1 MKQNRYSFNVLS
13 RMMLALGV
21 LGGGAWATL
30 QLLGGVPA
38 PTLPLGQRENLDP
51 ALTGEPE
58 PNPSPQTFKQVA
70 NVPRGLFSYGGGIA
84 WAPIRREMTPALQ
97 SAWPE
102 FQLRY
107 TQPPLGAPGSTPAI
121 QMLLKDE
128 LAFAQSAR
136 GLTEAEFQQAGQ
148 RGLTLRQVPAAL
160 DAIVVAAHPD
170 LPLEGLTLLQL
181 RSLYTGKITNW
192 RQIGGPDLPVIPYSR
207 AISTGGAVEQFQR
220 EILQGAEFAPS
231 VQTVRDTTQALRLIA
246 QNPGGIY
253 YGSGAA
259 IIGQC
264 TVKPLA
270 LGRGPESLVA
280 PYVSPRIPPAEC
292 PQRRNPVNQTAI
304 RSGDYP
310 FTRRLFVIIKE
321 NGQADEEAGRA
332 FAELALTEQGQTLIE
347 KAGLTPLR

>member
-1 MKQNRYSFNVLS
+1 MKQNRYTFNVFS

-21 LGGGAWATL
+21 LGGGAWGTL
-30 QLLGGVPA
+30 QLLGGATA
-38 PTLPLGQRENLDP
+38 PTLPSGQREDLEP
-51 ALTGEPE
+51 ALLGEPT
-58 PNPSPQTFKQVA
+58 PNPSPQTFAQA
-70 NVPRGLFSYGGGIA
+70 GNVPRGLFSYGGGAA

-128 LAFAQSAR
+128 LAFAQSDR
-136 GLTEAEFQQAGQ
+136 GLTEAEFQQARQ

-160 DAIVVAAHPD
+160 DALVVAAHPD

-181 RSLYTGKITNW
+181 RSIYSGKITNW
-192 RQIGGPDLPVIPYSR
+192 RQVGGPDLAIIPYSR
-207 AISTGGAVEQFQR
+207 ALSAGGSAEQFQR
-220 EILQGAEFAPS
+220 EILQGADFAPS
-231 VQTVRDTTQALRLIA
+231 VQTARDTTQALRLIA

-270 LGRGPESLVA
+270 LGRGPQSLVA
-280 PYVSPRIPPAEC
+280 PYIAPLVPPAEC
-292 PQRRNPVNQTAI
+292 PQRRNQVNQTAI

-310 FTRRLFVIIKE
+310 LTRRLFVIIKK

-332 FAELALTEQGQTLIE
+332 FADLALTEEGQQLIE
-347 KAGLTPLR
+347 QAGLTPLR